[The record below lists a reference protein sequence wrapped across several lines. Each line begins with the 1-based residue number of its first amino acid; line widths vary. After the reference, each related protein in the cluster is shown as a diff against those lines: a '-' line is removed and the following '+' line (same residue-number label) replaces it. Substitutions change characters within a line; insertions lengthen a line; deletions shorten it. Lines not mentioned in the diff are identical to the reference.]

1 LNIVNKKMDYSARKL
16 NKTTNSDFDLDLDT
30 DQEKVEVQ
38 NNRIYYYS
46 DVNEKSVLQLNKS
59 VHKIFA
65 NAKTHAAQFDQPLE
79 SSGNVILHIQSY
91 GGSVFSGL
99 SAMDT
104 LEYIGRHI
112 PVTTIVDGQAA
123 SAATFISLA
132 GTRRLMYKRSYM
144 LIHQVSS
151 GHWGKYEEFR
161 DEMDNLDGLMNTIYD
176 IYGEYTKIPK
186 KELRKLLKR
195 DLWLDSKTCLEYG
208 LIDEII

>member
-1 LNIVNKKMDYSARKL
+1 MDYSARRLSK
-16 NKTTNSDFDLDLDT
+16 KTNYSDVELDLDV
-30 DQEKVEVQ
+30 DNEKVEIQ
-38 NNRIYYYS
+38 NNRIYYYT

-59 VHKIFA
+59 IHKILN
-65 NAKTHAAQFDQPLE
+65 NAKVHSAQFDQPLKN
-79 SSGNVILHIQSY
+79 SGSLILHIQSY
-91 GGSVFSGL
+91 GGSVFAGL

-104 LEYIGRHI
+104 LEYVGRQI

-132 GTRRLMYKRSYM
+132 GTKRLMYKRSYM

-176 IYGEYTKIPK
+176 IYGEYSKIPK
-186 KELRKLLKR
+186 RELRKLLKR
-195 DLWLDSKTCLEYG
+195 DLWLDSKTCFEYG